1 MSEDRCAASASAVAR
16 ACLADLR
23 VGRSEEGVD
32 EEWVAEAGIGEG
44 RVIVMLFVWMSWPGK
59 CASGPKGI
67 LPRYRSVSHHMCAA
81 SHSV

>member
-23 VGRSEEGVD
+23 IESSAEGVD
-32 EEWVAEAGIGEG
+32 EERVAEVGIGEG
-44 RVIVMLFVWMSWPGK
+44 SVSVMSFVWMSWPGK

-67 LPRYRSVSHHMCAA
+67 
-81 SHSV
+81 